1 MFYIRC
7 GLIIDV
13 VRREEI
19 VFMFEESGSVNF
31 EMFIVRNVNLNDFE
45 FELIFIFFKRSG
57 ILLEWDNLILFESFG
72 II

>member
-1 MFYIRC
+1 
-7 GLIIDV
+7 
-13 VRREEI
+13 
-19 VFMFEESGSVNF
+19 MFEESGSVNF